1 MLELFIFFVILVYK
15 LFVSISR
22 NANAREWWEEWV
34 RSALPPENLDP
45 SEYVS
50 QLRRNG
56 IKVSQPLAFKLY
68 DPDYTVGIADGAT
81 WIVHRNLIEDQSMT
95 TEFPLVRAVSGN
107 SVITDFNPNPDR
119 YYKYYIF

>member
-56 IKVSQPLAFKLY
+56 IKVSQPLALKLY

-119 YYKYYIF
+119 